1 MGIEREGDSIGY
13 EARKALFE
21 RREAEVAQHNLRPDR
36 LWTAA
41 VNKFA
46 DFSDAEFQAL
56 LGHRPGVRRSS
67 AAAVS
72 MLDLQP
78 ANIDNLAASVDWSNR
93 VNASFRE
100 AKDQGFCGSCWA

>member
-21 RREAEVAQHNLRPDR
+21 RREAEVAQHNLSPDR

-56 LGHRPGVRRSS
+56 LGHRPGVHRSS
-67 AAAVS
+67 AASVS
-72 MLDLQP
+72 MLDLGP
-78 ANIDNLAASVDWSNR
+78 AKANLPTSVDLTEGLS
-93 VNASFRE
+93 ASFKN
-100 AKDQGFCGSCWA
+100 A